1 MGNGSFPRPYAKR
14 ELAPCDVSL
23 AIGSLEMVS
32 KAPKGPSYRALG
44 AALGLSHTMARKL
57 HEKQGMPTDS
67 IEAAT
72 AWYALNGHRRGGGHL
87 GTRAVGSFQRMAPAA
102 PVSRVAPITLPLTLE
117 VPQGLLD
124 QGTLNRMLTAER
136 VRVTQLEAEQAKVDG
151 QIRDGHLVQAEEVKR
166 IGMARAIALR
176 DRLLALPAELAIQL
190 AAITDPALVSDLL
203 RKRLKAALTEFCA
216 AHGATAETR

>member
-1 MGNGSFPRPYAKR
+1 
-14 ELAPCDVSL
+14 
-23 AIGSLEMVS
+23 MVS
-32 KAPKGPSYRALG
+32 KVSKVSKGPSYRALG

-67 IEAAT
+67 IEAAR
-72 AWYALNGHRRGGGHL
+72 AWYAENGHRRGGGNL
-87 GTRAVGSFQRMAPAA
+87 ETAAPKSFQSAAAPA
-102 PVSRVAPITLPLTLE
+102 PVSTAGLEAPPR
-117 VPQGLLD
+117 LLD
-124 QGTLNRMLTAER
+124 QATLNRMLTAER

-151 QIRDGHLVQAEEVKR
+151 EIRDGHLVKAEDVKR

-190 AAITDPALVSDLL
+190 AAITDPALVTDLL